1 MINLKYI
8 LIISSILFWMGLITT
23 ICRRNIF
30 YILIGIEI
38 MINSSAINFI
48 IADGYWHNIDG
59 QIIYIIIISIAAAE
73 ISIGLSL
80 LMRMYNRFKTLDIN
94 CLKELDK

>member
-48 IADGYWHNIDG
+48 IADDYWHNIDG

-80 LMRMYNRFKTLDIN
+80 LMIMYNKFKTLDID